1 MASKQTPRNN
11 LEKFL
16 RIRVL
21 SHTGDKI
28 HIKLP
33 VNFAKRMIE
42 NNALDLFNGKDDVVD
57 GKKVT
62 EI

>member
-1 MASKQTPRNN
+1 MASKQIPRNN

-57 GKKVT
+57 
-62 EI
+62 